1 MKRKIK
7 FIQFKSII
15 KSFNTQFLIIFL
27 KVIII
32 ATLSI
37 LISKTFF
44 EINSLYFSL
53 SYIEYILFIS
63 GWISSVSFLIL
74 LSLKNNSIGKIFIVI
89 LLALLGLTVD
99 ICYSTLNDTLSAE
112 AISLFWNERSY
123 FTEATITYWNIL
135 IIPLIRFIIFIF
147 VILYP
152 VKPSIKIK
160 NSLLVIIFALS
171 FIPTYFLSSKPNGN
185 GIDGLQPHIA
195 PIPYLYHLSLMHFN
209 YKKITRKDV
218 EINITHNSLS
228 DNIVLIIDESVR
240 GDFIDL
246 NYNRGTTPHLIKFKN
261 RIINFG
267 LALSSYNRSNGS
279 HALLRMGINPNDFI
293 SKDGCKILFSN
304 PLIWQYAHK
313 AGYKTYYIDAQKST
327 YQNYMDS
334 TEAKFI
340 DSIIWIKNSEGNFW
354 KDHILAKKINQIL
367 RVPGKKF
374 IIGVKD
380 GVHFHYENRYPNKEC
395 IFEPVMTLGIPTND
409 RLKLINS
416 YRNAIRWN
424 TDIFFK
430 ILLENPNL
438 NSTIIIYTS
447 DHGQNL
453 FDAGTNDVNLRH
465 GTNKNSLPQEVIV
478 PLLLITDNVHL
489 KEKLNIAAKINF
501 NICSHYQIF
510 PTILYFMGYDKNKV
524 KEKYYLTLF
533 DKMDHLP
540 GFSNGNLRFG
550 KRNLIEVS
558 NDLTSYIDPEIEH
571 LITLLQKNQN

>member
-1 MKRKIK
+1 MIRKIK
-7 FIQFKSII
+7 IANIIQ
-15 KSFNTQFLIIFL
+15 SFNKQILIIFL
-27 KVIII
+27 KAIII
-32 ATLSI
+32 TVLSI

-44 EINSLYFSL
+44 EINSLYFSHCH
-53 SYIEYILFIS
+53 IEYILFIF

-74 LSLKNNSIGKIFIVI
+74 LSLKNNSIGKIFVAI
-89 LLALLGLTVD
+89 LLGLLGLTVD

-123 FTEATITYWNIL
+123 FTEATLTYWNIL
-135 IIPLIRFIIFIF
+135 IFPLLRFIIFLLVIF
-147 VILYP
+147 YP
-152 VKPSIKIK
+152 VKLTIKIK
-160 NSLLVIIFALS
+160 NSLLTVIFALS
-171 FIPTYFLSSKPNGN
+171 FISIYFLSSKPNGN

-195 PIPYLYHLSLMHFN
+195 PIPYLYHLSYMHIN
-209 YKKITRKDV
+209 YKKIARKNV
-218 EINITHNSLS
+218 EINVTHHSLI

-246 NYNRGTTPHLIKFKN
+246 NYNRETTSHLIKFKN

-293 SKDGCKILFSN
+293 SKDGYKILFSN

-334 TEAKFI
+334 TEAKYI
-340 DSIIWIKNSEGNFW
+340 DSIIWIKNNEGISW

-367 RVPGKKF
+367 QLPGKKF

-380 GVHFHYENRYPNKEC
+380 GAHFHYENRYPENER

-416 YRNAIRWN
+416 YRNAVRWN

-430 ILLENPNL
+430 ILLANPNL

-478 PLLLITDNVHL
+478 PLLLITDNVNL
-489 KEKLNIAAKINF
+489 KEKLNFAAKINF
-501 NICSHYQIF
+501 NKCSHYQIF
-510 PTILYFMGYDKNKV
+510 PTILYFMGYDENKV

-533 DKMDHLP
+533 DKMDNLP

-550 KRNLIEVS
+550 NRNLIKVQS
-558 NDLTSYIDPEIEH
+558 DLTMYIDPEIDQ
-571 LITLLQKNQN
+571 LIKCSQKRTTK